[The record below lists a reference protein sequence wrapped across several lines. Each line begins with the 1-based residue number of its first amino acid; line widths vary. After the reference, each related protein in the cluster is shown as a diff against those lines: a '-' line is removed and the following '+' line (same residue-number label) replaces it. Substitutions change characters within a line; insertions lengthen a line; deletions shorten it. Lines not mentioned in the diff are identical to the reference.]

1 MLLTKKNLRRMKLNM
16 EWWHIVPMVLG
27 YVGLSLAIKDFSVC
41 EDPTYS
47 CGPLPPVVPESYI
60 MKYEWIDLVHNQT
73 AWVEEYFDSENLRAK
88 ISVVLHGQNVVSIY
102 DYFSETVATYSSH
115 RPGAKPSLDPESQ
128 DTCNISA
135 MTTYRGTELPFGYKY
150 RGERPRGSRMDNS
163 YEALRFGG
171 PYRVHFVRPATG
183 DETRHLPANLF
194 ESCAYDK
201 DEDATYRMRY
211 YWSANASFLFPNGE
225 VDVPIRIEQKGTFPD
240 PNADNKVGP
249 WNTIRNVA
257 WYQSDPEFSD
267 EDFEVPRQT
276 YCKNNANDREI
287 AQPPDTFN
295 FRVEEVSFTLDE
307 TGSSVGELTSTSFK
321 EIWYDAMRHLARVDI
336 IPSEEEKGWPLVN
349 ESSGLDTM
357 LSIVLDY
364 GAEAAFVT
372 HPSSGECVV
381 RKLTSDFFLSEPN
394 STEGL
399 EMLDPEKLFGFTGK
413 HRFQGRYKIRGIEV
427 ETWTALINESLGD
440 AKGTTKRHEIS
451 LMTDSEGERSGKR
464 DIEFV
469 PVQESIYTDTYQ
481 ATKDSRTEFKQHVVM
496 KNYFKFTSTQPR
508 LSVFQAPGC
517 VPRHEARAFKVSFD
531 EKDYKIVRQNKQL
544 FMDALRE
551 SLKDYGD
558 LDTVMRIEVVG
569 VSFYKRNNEIVAF
582 FKLLAPLPELQPKRV
597 VTVDE
602 SAQKIVQRIQN
613 ESFIFTLVLAD
624 KSDKTQLRTY
634 QALKGSFAEV
644 QWPKRERTLYY
655 QPQKAMDDILRR
667 KESQPAGQDAGYSP
681 GVFAAIAVTFT
692 LAGIACGALAMWFY
706 LNFRKKSDGL
716 IQNEERPIELQ

>member
-1 MLLTKKNLRRMKLNM
+1 M
-16 EWWHIVPMVLG
+16 I
-27 YVGLSLAIKDFSVC
+27 
-41 EDPTYS
+41 
-47 CGPLPPVVPESYI
+47 
-60 MKYEWIDLVHNQT
+60 
-73 AWVEEYFDSENLRAK
+73 
-88 ISVVLHGQNVVSIY
+88 
-102 DYFSETVATYSSH
+102 
-115 RPGAKPSLDPESQ
+115 
-128 DTCNISA
+128 
-135 MTTYRGTELPFGYKY
+135 TYRGTELPFGYKY

-267 EDFEVPRQT
+267 EDFE
-276 YCKNNANDREI
+276 
-287 AQPPDTFN
+287 
-295 FRVEEVSFTLDE
+295 
-307 TGSSVGELTSTSFK
+307 
-321 EIWYDAMRHLARVDI
+321 IWYDAMRHLARVDI

-372 HPSSGECVV
+372 HLSSGECVV

-399 EMLDPEKLFGFTGK
+399 EMVDPEKLFGFTGK